1 MQKGTA
7 LVTDN
12 GKKTRASA
20 RGAILDATERLM
32 LDEGYAAVTTRR
44 VAKIVGVTPALVHY
58 HFATTDD
65 LLLAL
70 FRSLSTRFREE
81 LAARLATPDP
91 LRALWTLNSDPD
103 GSAIVLE
110 FMALSNHRKAIR
122 QEIADFIE
130 ELRRIQVAAIA
141 RSDGVGRSGTL
152 SPVGLS
158 VLTAGMARSIV
169 MEQSLGVTLGHDEAL
184 AMVAA
189 LMRYATASDDET
201 RPE

>member
-1 MQKGTA
+1 MEKGITRA
-7 LVTDN
+7 
-12 GKKTRASA
+12 GRKERASA
-20 RGAILDATERLM
+20 RGAILAATERLM
-32 LDEGYAAVTTRR
+32 VEEGYAAVTTRR

-70 FRSLSTRFREE
+70 FRSLSARFKEE
-81 LAARLATPDP
+81 LANRLDTLDP
-91 LRALWTLNSDPD
+91 LRALWQLNSDPD

-122 QEIADFIE
+122 QEIAAFVE
-130 ELRRIQVAAIA
+130 ELRDIQTRAIGAA
-141 RSDGVGRSGTL
+141 DGAGL

-184 AMVAA
+184 AMVEA
-189 LMRYATASDDET
+189 LMRHATGKDVDGRGS
-201 RPE
+201 